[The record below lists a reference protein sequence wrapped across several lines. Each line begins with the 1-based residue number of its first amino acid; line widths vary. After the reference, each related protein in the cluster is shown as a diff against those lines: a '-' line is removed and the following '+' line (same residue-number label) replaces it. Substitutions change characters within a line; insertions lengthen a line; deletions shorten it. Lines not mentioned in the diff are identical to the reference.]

1 MKTTLKY
8 VCRDRD
14 RHGNLRVYF
23 RYPGQKKKRRFRSLE
38 GTPQFFREYAQFQ
51 ADMLSHNDVPALSND
66 RSSMRWIVNRYYRSA
81 RFQHLARKTKLVR
94 ERRLDEFLNQH
105 GAKPY
110 RRLKPRN
117 VREIIDSMADRPG
130 AANELLKILRQ
141 VLQTAVDDELIP
153 SNPAARVRY
162 LPTNPQGFRAWSKH
176 DIDQFRAYY
185 VEGSK
190 PRLAFELL
198 YGTGLRRSDI
208 VEIGPQ
214 HVRDGILRKNLTKGK
229 DRYPRKV
236 SIPLSPYLQK
246 LIETTSSGNM
256 AFLVTENGS
265 TYSAE
270 GFSNTFVKWVRQ
282 AGLGKGLSPHGVR
295 KASAVALAQEQATNK
310 ELQAVMGWS
319 SSKQPDHY
327 TKSADEERIAI
338 GTAEKLARLAP
349 HGWDKK

>member
-8 VCRDRD
+8 VCRDWD
-14 RHGNLRVYF
+14 RHGNLRVYY
-23 RYPGQKKKRRFRSLE
+23 RYPGQKKRRFQSLE
-38 GTPQFFREYAQFQ
+38 GSAEFFQEYAKFK
-51 ADMLSHNDVPALSND
+51 DDSHSHTDVLALSND
-66 RSSMRWIVNRYYRSA
+66 SSSMRWIVNRYYKSA
-81 RFQHLARKTKLVR
+81 QFKRLAARTKLVR
-94 ERRLDEFLNQH
+94 ERRLTEFLNQH
-105 GAKPY
+105 GDKPY
-110 RRLKPRN
+110 GLLAPRH
-117 VREIIDSMADRPG
+117 VREIIASMADRPG

-141 VLQTAVDDELIP
+141 VLKTAFDDELIP
-153 SNPAARVRY
+153 SNPATKVEY
-162 LPTNPQGFRAWSKH
+162 LPTNPQGFRAWSKQ
-176 DIDQFRAYY
+176 DIDLFRSYY
-185 VEGSK
+185 PEGTK

-214 HVRDGILRKNLTKGK
+214 HVRDNVLRKSLTKGK
-229 DRYPRKV
+229 DKFPRTV
-236 SIPLSPYLQK
+236 SIPLSPYLQE
-246 LIETTSSGNM
+246 LIKTSSCGNM

-270 GFSNTFVKWVRQ
+270 GFSNTFVKWARQ
-282 AGLGKGLSPHGVR
+282 AGLKKGLSPHGLR
-295 KASAVALAQEQATNK
+295 KASAAALAEQHATNK

-338 GTAEKLARLAP
+338 GIAEKLARLAP